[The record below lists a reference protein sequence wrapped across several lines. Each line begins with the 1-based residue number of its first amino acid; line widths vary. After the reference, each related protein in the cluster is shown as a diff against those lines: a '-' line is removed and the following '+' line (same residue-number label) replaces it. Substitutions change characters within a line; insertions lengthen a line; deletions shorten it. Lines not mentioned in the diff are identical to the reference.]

1 MFDVWHLTA
10 IVIVFALGFFFGRL
24 SMRAKYEAKV
34 EELENKKPSTRIIV
48 KEVKV
53 DKKGRKL

>member
-24 SMRAKYEAKV
+24 SMRNKYEAKV
-34 EELENKKPSTRIIV
+34 EELENR
-48 KEVKV
+48 KESVEWAA
-53 DKKGRKL
+53 RHH